1 MNPPFG
7 HLQLGPLTD
16 AQGVTRTVAI
26 TRAADSDR
34 GEVDVLC
41 YDADTFEEID
51 DGRRF
56 NAEEIGDARLYAA
69 DLAARFDARVLDE
82 TL

>member
-1 MNPPFG
+1 M
-7 HLQLGPLTD
+7 
-16 AQGVTRTVAI
+16 TRTVAI

-41 YDADTFEEID
+41 YEAETFEEVD

-56 NAEEIGDARLYAA
+56 NAEQIGDARLYAD
-69 DLAARFDARVLDE
+69 DLAERYDAKVIDE